1 VTARHARRLLAAL
14 DPLFQ
19 SRAMQR
25 LVTAA
30 VRQWASSVSRL
41 APEDSLRRLLGLYD
55 NLYGRIDL
63 LAIELDGGI
72 HAKHRLTG
80 YHDFFVDRVQAG
92 EAVLDVGCGKG
103 ELAHD
108 LAVRSRARVTGVDRN
123 PASLAFAEAHFR
135 APGLSFVE
143 SDIYDWEPS
152 HAFDVV
158 VLSNV
163 LEHLSDRVGLLRRLV
178 AECIPKRVL
187 IRVPSVERDWT
198 VPLREQLGMAYFS
211 DPTHET
217 EYTAGQLESELSDA
231 GLRIEE
237 LLQRWGELWAVAVPE
252 AAGIVGAS

>member
-1 VTARHARRLLAAL
+1 MNGRSARRVLAVL

-19 SRAMQR
+19 SSAVQR

-41 APEDSLRRLLGLYD
+41 APQDALRRLLEVYD

-63 LAIELDGGI
+63 LAVELDGGI

-92 EAVLDVGCGKG
+92 ETVLDVGCGKG
-103 ELAHD
+103 ELAYD
-108 LAVRSRARVTGVDRN
+108 LAVRCRARVTGVDRN
-123 PASLAFAEAHFR
+123 PAALRFAEARFR
-135 APGLSFVE
+135 APDLSFVE
-143 SDIYDWEPS
+143 SDIYDWEPP
-152 HAFDVV
+152 HTFDVV

-178 AECIPKRVL
+178 DACTPKRVL

-198 VPLREQLGMAYFS
+198 VPLRRQLDMAYFS

-217 EYTAGQLESELSDA
+217 EYTADQLESELADA
-231 GLRIEE
+231 GLWIHE
-237 LLQRWGELWAVAVPE
+237 LEQRWGELWAVAVPE
-252 AAGIVGAS
+252 APGIVSAS